1 MNLFNLFAKLTLDT
15 DEYDKQLDSAGK
27 KGSSFSSKL
36 GTVMK
41 AGAKAVIGLTTAVA
55 GATLAFGKLT
65 LKMVD
70 TAGEIDDNAQRLN
83 MTTDQYQLWS
93 FAMQKAGADAS
104 ALEIVMRE
112 LTTFTTELSQG
123 QGDALLTLQKL
134 GVGYED
140 FIAMDNATQL
150 ETIVGALQGMEN
162 QTEKTRL
169 AQELFGNRAYQTL
182 MPLLN
187 EEQGSIEKLNE
198 TMREQGLIVE
208 EDLIKT
214 GAELGDQV
222 DIMKGKFKAYSL
234 SLTAEVFPALEN
246 IVNGLLGIAQGSE
259 GATEQFTT
267 GIVEMVDKAVEVL
280 PELLDVAGDLLVN
293 VIVALV
299 NSLPS
304 IVPKLTSLIQAVL
317 LTIVNILPDI
327 LSAAGVAVDMLLD
340 VIVALLDSLPAIM
353 PQLASLIESILFK
366 IVDILPTILL
376 SAVNLIAPILDA
388 VLHMDW
394 LGLLTAIIDMIVN
407 ELPNILITLVTSV
420 FDVLL
425 GMLAEP
431 TFFAKI
437 GLFGVNLGISLVNG
451 LIEGLNRLANITIPG
466 LNIAGWQVWEDT
478 QLHLFNIPKI
488 PLQKFADGGMFDDM
502 FKGTMY
508 AVAGE
513 GSAEIVAQGRYDT
526 GVANVEQ
533 IADAQLLAMQ
543 RYDMRGEVRRA
554 VEGIVNGLKSS
565 NTSSDNIQSML
576 GAIVLKIGDKEFK
589 AYVYQVINEVLATKG
604 LKNLQAIGRY

>member
-41 AGAKAVIGLTTAVA
+41 AGAKAVLAVGTAVATTAVS
-55 GATLAFGKLT
+55 LANLT

-112 LTTFTTELSQG
+112 LTTFTTELAQG

-134 GVGYED
+134 GVGYEE
-140 FIAMDNATQL
+140 FMAMDNATQL
-150 ETIVGALQGMEN
+150 ETIVGALQGMED

-259 GATEQFTT
+259 GATEQFTA

-280 PELLDVAGDLLVN
+280 PELLDVASNLLID
-293 VIVALV
+293 VIMALID
-299 NSLPS
+299 SLPT
-304 IVPKLTSLIQAVL
+304 IIPQLTSLIERIL
-317 LTIVNILPDI
+317 FTIIDILPD
-327 LSAAGVAVDMLLD
+327 L
-340 VIVALLDSLPAIM
+340 
-353 PQLASLIESILFK
+353 
-366 IVDILPTILL
+366 LL
-376 SAVNLIAPILDA
+376 SAVDLITILIDA
-388 VLHMDW
+388 ILKMDW
-394 LGLLTAIIDMIVN
+394 LGLLTQIIDVIITD
-407 ELPNILITLVTSV
+407 LPNILVKLVTNL
-420 FDVLL
+420 FDTLL
-425 GMLAEP
+425 SLLTDPMFYAQL
-431 TFFAKI
+431 
-437 GLFGVNLGISLVNG
+437 GLFGINLGISLVNG
-451 LIEGLNRLANITIPG
+451 IIDGLNRLGNITIPG
-466 LNIAGWQVWEDT
+466 FSIGSWELWDDT
-478 QLHLFNIPKI
+478 ELHLFNIPRI
-488 PLQKFADGGMFDDM
+488 PLMEFANGGMFDDM

-513 GSAEIVAQGRYDT
+513 GSAEIVAQGRYGT

-554 VEGIVNGLKSS
+554 VEGIVNGLKTS

>member
-15 DEYDKQLDSAGK
+15 DEYDKKLDSAGK

-41 AGAKAVIGLTTAVA
+41 AGAKAVLAVGTAVATTAVS
-55 GATLAFGKLT
+55 LANLT

-112 LTTFTTELSQG
+112 LTTFTTELAQG

-134 GVGYED
+134 GVGYEE
-140 FIAMDNATQL
+140 FMAMDNATQL
-150 ETIVGALQGMEN
+150 ETIVGALQGMED

-187 EEQGSIEKLNE
+187 EEQGSIEQLNK

-222 DIMKGKFKAYSL
+222 DIMKGKFKAYGL

-259 GATEQFTT
+259 GATEQFTA
-267 GIVEMVDKAVEVL
+267 GIVEMVDKAVEIL
-280 PELLDVAGDLLVN
+280 PELLDVASNLLIDV
-293 VIVALV
+293 VMALID
-299 NSLPS
+299 SLPT
-304 IVPKLTSLIQAVL
+304 IIPQLTSLIERIL
-317 LTIVNILPDI
+317 FTIIDILPD
-327 LSAAGVAVDMLLD
+327 L
-340 VIVALLDSLPAIM
+340 
-353 PQLASLIESILFK
+353 
-366 IVDILPTILL
+366 LL
-376 SAVNLIAPILDA
+376 SAVDLITILIDA
-388 VLHMDW
+388 ILKMDW
-394 LGLLTAIIDMIVN
+394 LGLLTAIIDVIITD
-407 ELPNILITLVTSV
+407 LPNILVKLVTNL
-420 FDVLL
+420 FDTLL
-425 GMLAEP
+425 SMLADP
-431 TFFAKI
+431 MFYARI
-437 GLFGVNLGISLVNG
+437 GLFGINLGISLVNG
-451 LIEGLNRLANITIPG
+451 LIDGLNRLGNITIPG
-466 LNIAGWQVWEDT
+466 LNIAGHQVWEDT
-478 QLHLFNIPKI
+478 VIHLFTIPRI
-488 PLQKFADGGMFDDM
+488 PLMEFANGGMFDDM

-513 GSAEIVAQGRYDT
+513 GSAEIVAQGRYGT

-565 NTSSDNIQSML
+565 NTSSDNIQSTL

-589 AYVYQVINEVLATKG
+589 AYVYQVINEVLAMKG

>member
-15 DEYDKQLDSAGK
+15 DEYDKQLDNAVK

-55 GATLAFGKLT
+55 GTALAFGKLT
-65 LKMVD
+65 LKMID
-70 TAGEIDDNAQRLN
+70 QAGEIDDNAQRLN

-112 LTTFTTELSQG
+112 LTTFTTELAQG

-134 GVGYED
+134 GIGYEE
-140 FIAMDNATQL
+140 FMAMDNATQL
-150 ETIVGALQGMEN
+150 ETIVGALQGMED

-246 IVNGLLGIAQGSE
+246 IINGLLGIAQGSE
-259 GATEQFTT
+259 GATEQFTA
-267 GIVEMVDKAVEVL
+267 GIVEMVNKAVEIL
-280 PELLDVAGDLLVN
+280 PELLDVASNLLIDV
-293 VIVALV
+293 VMALID
-299 NSLPS
+299 SLPT
-304 IVPKLTSLIQAVL
+304 IIPQLTSLIERIL
-317 LTIVNILPDI
+317 FTIIDILPD
-327 LSAAGVAVDMLLD
+327 L
-340 VIVALLDSLPAIM
+340 
-353 PQLASLIESILFK
+353 
-366 IVDILPTILL
+366 LL
-376 SAVNLIAPILDA
+376 SAVDLITILIDA
-388 VLHMDW
+388 ILKMDW
-394 LGLLTAIIDMIVN
+394 LGLLMAIIDMIITD
-407 ELPNILITLVTSV
+407 LPNVLIKLVTNL
-420 FDVLL
+420 FDTLL
-425 GMLAEP
+425 SLLTDPMVY
-431 TFFAKI
+431 AKI

-451 LIEGLNRLANITIPG
+451 IIDGLNRLGNITIPG
-466 LNIAGWQVWEDT
+466 LSIGSWKLWDDT
-478 QLHLFNIPKI
+478 EFHLFNIPRI
-488 PLQKFADGGMFDDM
+488 PLQEFANGGMFDDM

-513 GSAEIVAQGRYDT
+513 NGAEIVAQGRYGT

-533 IADAQLLAMQ
+533 IAEAQLLAME

-554 VEGIVNGLKSS
+554 VEGVVNGLKSS
-565 NTSSDNIQSML
+565 NTSNDNIQSTL

-589 AYVYQVINEVLATKG
+589 AYVYNLVNEVLAAKG
-604 LKNLQAIGRY
+604 LKKLQAIGRY